1 MTHPQRLDWRGVVLD
16 AIVIASVTVLTL
28 SGIANLFVFLALPG
42 PLVGARLAAGRAG
55 VTAHAHGGSTL
66 LLLLVGLVGVFRKVG
81 S

>member
-28 SGIANLFVFLALPG
+28 TGTANLFVFLALIG
-42 PLVGARLAAGRAG
+42 PLIGARLAAGRAG
-55 VTAHAHGGSTL
+55 FAAHAHGGSTL
-66 LLLLVGLVGVFRKVG
+66 VLLLVGLFGVFRRAV